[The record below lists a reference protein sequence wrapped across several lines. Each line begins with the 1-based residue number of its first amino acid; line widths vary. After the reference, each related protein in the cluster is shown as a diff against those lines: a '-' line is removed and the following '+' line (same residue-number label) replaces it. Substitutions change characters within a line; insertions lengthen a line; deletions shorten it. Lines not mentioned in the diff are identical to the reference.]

1 MKING
6 RTVHKSVTIK
16 RVVDLVETQ
25 FSSLSNPGIC
35 IACGEDQEGCE
46 PDAEKYTCESCN
58 DSTVYGAEQLLIYM
72 A

>member
-58 DSTVYGAEQLLIYM
+58 DSTVYGAEQLLI
-72 A
+72 